1 MFSNKNQIM
10 VRMGSRKIV
19 LEFAASEKEIKAI
32 VVVELALQRCKMDKK
47 LAGTYD
53 LYESRCGV
61 ESLLTNSI
69 TNTTGNQSEFII
81 RKRVLNENRLNGD
94 MLKKCYK
101 KLKQSQQQEE
111 QVKQNY
117 VDLIVQNEIEIRR
130 QQEQL
135 EQDNFVNPQAKMCH
149 FHHEQLVNTLAN
161 NKLVD
166 NINFLQFLY
175 YKLKKQ
181 NAVNTGELQS
191 NSDYA
196 RLIDCNS
203 GDEDSLSFDSR
214 RSSSSIGTLES
225 LV

>member
-1 MFSNKNQIM
+1 MFSNKNQFI
-10 VRMGSRKIV
+10 VRMGSRKMV

-32 VVVELALQRCKMDKK
+32 AVVELALQRCKMDKK
-47 LAGTYD
+47 LAATYD
-53 LYESRCGV
+53 LYESRFGV
-61 ESLLTNSI
+61 ESLLTKKI
-69 TNTTGNQSEFII
+69 TNLADNQSEFII
-81 RKRVLNENRLNGD
+81 RKRVFNENRLNGD
-94 MLKKCYK
+94 VLKKCYK
-101 KLKQSQQQEE
+101 KLKHSQQQEDM
-111 QVKQNY
+111 VKQNY
-117 VDLIVQNEIEIRR
+117 VDLIVQNELELRR
-130 QQEQL
+130 QHDLL

-181 NAVNTGELQS
+181 NATNTDQLQS
-191 NSDYA
+191 NNDYA

-203 GDEDSLSFDSR
+203 GDEDSLSFNSR